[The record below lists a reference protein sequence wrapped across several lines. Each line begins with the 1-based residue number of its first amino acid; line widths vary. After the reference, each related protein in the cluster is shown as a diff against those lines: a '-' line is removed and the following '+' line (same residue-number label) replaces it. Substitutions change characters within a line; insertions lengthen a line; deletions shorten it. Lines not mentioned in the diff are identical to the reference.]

1 MRDLNSGRTN
11 VMRDSST
18 YTKWWSTGEKC
29 GSSSLN
35 TSVIKRHV
43 SHCFYGCYVCYSSS
57 RHWFNS
63 RVAAGSH
70 VQNYCMTIYRKRGL
84 HVTFLP
90 HRLTFWY
97 FTSVYTDTLIQPTA
111 PSVSCILIGV
121 MFEVTQSEY
130 VICQLIFLPSRL
142 WIKPF
147 NYWCAD
153 VSNPFE
159 CCMWC
164 RPLSPSW
171 FFPFPPLPFS
181 PTPRHGN
188 RMLERYGEGENTH
201 NENYKWITKAIPR
214 IRKKIGKTERS
225 RRRDEERA
233 ESEDENERASH

>member
-1 MRDLNSGRTN
+1 MFCPRLPESFYRARTITSLSLSSSSVHHISQFIPYSLMRDLNSGRTN

-35 TSVIKRHV
+35 TSVIKGHV
-43 SHCFYGCYVCYSSS
+43 SHCFYGGYVCYSSY

-130 VICQLIFLPSRL
+130 VICQLISSLPG
-142 WIKPF
+142 
-147 NYWCAD
+147 Y
-153 VSNPFE
+153 E
-159 CCMWC
+159 
-164 RPLSPSW
+164 
-171 FFPFPPLPFS
+171 
-181 PTPRHGN
+181 
-188 RMLERYGEGENTH
+188 
-201 NENYKWITKAIPR
+201 
-214 IRKKIGKTERS
+214 
-225 RRRDEERA
+225 
-233 ESEDENERASH
+233 